1 MTNRLV
7 IVESPTKAKTI
18 EKYLGRDYH
27 VRASL
32 GHVRDL
38 PKSKL
43 GVDVEHDFKP
53 QYLIPREKSKHV
65 KELKSAAQKADEIY
79 LATDPDRE
87 GEAIAWHLAET
98 IDPGGRPVRR
108 VEFHEITRNAVLD
121 AMRHPR
127 QIDSRRVDAQQARR
141 ILDRLVGYQ
150 ISPLLW
156 KKVRRGLSAG
166 RVQSAALRLI
176 VERERE
182 ITAFDPVEYWT
193 IEAELA
199 KRETSNG
206 RRRQPRTF
214 IATLVEIDGEK
225 AEIKDEERATAIVR
239 DLDQAKYTVEA
250 VRRREQQ
257 RNPPAPYTTSTL
269 QQEAN
274 RKLGFT
280 AKRTMMVAQ
289 QLYEGIEVAR
299 GESVGLITYMRT
311 DSTNVA
317 QSAVDEARKYIGEK
331 HGPDYLSESPR
342 TYQTRSRLAQEAHEA
357 IRPTSVYRTPESVKS
372 YLNRDQ
378 FRLYELIWKRFVA
391 TQMASARIEITTVDI
406 LASREGLTT
415 RYRFRVSGSVVVFPG
430 FLALYS
436 ETRDEDG
443 ALEDED
449 RKPLPPLAE
458 GEPLDL
464 INLSPQQHFTQP
476 PPRYTEA
483 SLVKALEERGIGRPS
498 TYAPILSTIQE
509 RGYVVKV
516 EKRLEPTELGAIVN
530 DLLVEHFPDVVNID
544 FTATMEERLDDIAQG
559 RQRWVPVLRE
569 FYGPFSE
576 AVSDAEREMQR
587 VSLPVVLAGE
597 RCEKCGREMVI
608 KMGRYGRFIAC
619 PGFPECRNS
628 KPLLQRIG
636 VACPQCGSDIVERR
650 TRKGRVFYGCARYP
664 ECEWTSWQKPIPQSC
679 PVCGGLLVESQRDRA
694 KCTACESVFP
704 IAELVVEDGTPKAAA
719 GSPG

>member
-1 MTNRLV
+1 V

-18 EKYLGRDYH
+18 EKYLGRDYK

-43 GVDVEHDFKP
+43 GVDVDRDFKP
-53 QYLIPREKSKHV
+53 QYLVPREKSRHL
-65 KELKSAAQKADEIY
+65 KELKSEAQKADEIY

-108 VEFHEITRNAVLD
+108 VEFHEITKNAVLD

-127 QIDSRRVDAQQARR
+127 PIDAKRVDAQQARR

-166 RVQSAALRLI
+166 RVQSAALRLV

-182 ITAFDPVEYWT
+182 IDVFEPVEYWT

-199 KRETSNG
+199 KLESVNG
-206 RRRQPRTF
+206 RRRHPRTF
-214 IATLVEIDGEK
+214 VATLVEIDGEK
-225 AEIKDEERATAIVR
+225 AEIKDEARATAIVT
-239 DLDQAKYTVEA
+239 DLDHATYTVEA

-289 QLYEGIEVAR
+289 QLYEGIEIAR

-311 DSTNVA
+311 DSVNVA
-317 QSAVDEARKYIGEK
+317 QSAVDEARKYIGER
-331 HGPDYLSESPR
+331 HGADYLSETPR
-342 TYQTRSRLAQEAHEA
+342 AYQTRSRLAQEAHEA
-357 IRPTSVYRTPESVKS
+357 IRPTSVYRTPDQMKP

-378 FRLYELIWKRFVA
+378 ARLYELIWKRFVA
-391 TQMASARIEITTVDI
+391 TQMAAARIEITTVDVI
-406 LASREGLTT
+406 ADRAGLQT
-415 RYRFRVSGSVVVFPG
+415 RYRFRASGSVIVFPG
-430 FLALYS
+430 FLTLYT

-443 ALEDED
+443 TIEDED
-449 RKPLPPLAE
+449 RKPLPPLAD
-458 GEPLDL
+458 GEVLDL
-464 INLSPQQHFTQP
+464 VNLSPLQHFTQP

-483 SLVKALEERGIGRPS
+483 SLVKSLEERGIGRPS
-498 TYAPILSTIQE
+498 TYAPILSTLQE
-509 RGYVVKV
+509 RGYVVRAD
-516 EKRLEPTELGAIVN
+516 KRMEPTELGTIVN
-530 DLLVEHFPDVVNID
+530 DLLIEHFPDVFDID
-544 FTATMEERLDDIAQG
+544 FTAKMEERLDDIAQG
-559 RQRWVPVLRE
+559 RQPWVPVLHE
-569 FYGPFSE
+569 FYGPFSV
-576 AVSDAEREMQR
+576 AVSDAEREMAR
-587 VSLPVVLAGE
+587 VTLPVELAGE
-597 RCEKCGREMVI
+597 QCEKCGREMVI
-608 KMGRYGRFIAC
+608 KLGRYGKFIAC
-619 PGFPECRNS
+619 PGFPECRNA
-628 KPLLQRIG
+628 KPFLIRIG
-636 VACPQCGSDIVERR
+636 VACPECGADLVERR
-650 TRKGRVFYGCARYP
+650 TRKGRPFYGCASYP
-664 ECEWTSWQKPIPQSC
+664 ECEWNSWQKPIAVRC
-679 PVCGGLLVESQRDRA
+679 PSCGGLLVEAARDKA
-694 KCTACESVFP
+694 KCTECGAIYPV
-704 IAELVVEDGTPKAAA
+704 AELAIEDAAPVRPAAA
-719 GSPG
+719 GSA

>member
-43 GVDVEHDFKP
+43 GVDVDHDFKP
-53 QYLIPREKSKHV
+53 QYLVPREKSKHL
-65 KELKSAAQKADEIY
+65 KELKTAAQKADEIY

-98 IDPGGRPVRR
+98 IDPGNRPVRR
-108 VEFHEITRNAVLD
+108 VEFHEITKNAVLD

-127 QIDSRRVDAQQARR
+127 QIDAKRVDAQQARR

-166 RVQSAALRLI
+166 RVQSAALRLV

-182 ITAFDPVEYWT
+182 IEAFDPIEYWT

-199 KRETSNG
+199 KQEPANS
-206 RRRQPRTF
+206 RRRQPRSF
-214 IATLVEIDGEK
+214 VATLLEIDGDK
-225 AEIKDEERATAIVR
+225 ADISDEARATAVVN
-239 DLDQAKYTVEA
+239 DLDHANYAVEA

-257 RNPPAPYTTSTL
+257 RNPPAPFTTSTL

-289 QLYEGIEVAR
+289 QLYEGIEIAR

-331 HGPDYLSESPR
+331 HGADYVSETPR
-342 TYQTRSRLAQEAHEA
+342 VYQTRSRLAQEAHEA
-357 IRPTSVYRTPESVKS
+357 IRPTSVYRTPENLKN

-378 FRLYELIWKRFVA
+378 MRLYELIWKRFVA
-391 TQMASARIEITTVDI
+391 TQMAAARIEITTVDI
-406 LASREGLTT
+406 LASRQGLTT

-430 FLALYS
+430 FLALYT
-436 ETRDEDG
+436 EARDEDV

-449 RKPLPPLAE
+449 RKPLPPLSE
-458 GEPLDL
+458 GEVLDL
-464 INLSPQQHFTQP
+464 LKLAPLQHFTQP

-483 SLVKALEERGIGRPS
+483 SLVKALEDRGIGRPS
-498 TYAPILSTIQE
+498 TYAPILSTIQD
-509 RGYVVKV
+509 RGYVLRAD
-516 EKRLEPTELGAIVN
+516 KRLEPTELGSIVN
-530 DLLVEHFPDVVNID
+530 DLLVEHFPDVVNVD

-559 RQRWVPVLRE
+559 REPWVPVLRQ

-576 AVSDAEREMQR
+576 SVSEAEREMER
-587 VSLPVVLAGE
+587 VSLPVVMAGE
-597 RCEKCGREMVI
+597 KCEKCGREMVI
-608 KMGRYGRFIAC
+608 KMGRYGKFIAC
-619 PGFPECRNS
+619 PGFPECRNA
-628 KPLLQRIG
+628 KPFLQRIG
-636 VACPQCGSDIVERR
+636 VLCPECESDIVERR
-650 TRKGRVFYGCARYP
+650 TKKRRIFYGCARYP
-664 ECEWTSWQKPIPQSC
+664 ECEWTSWQKPLPQPC
-679 PVCGGLLVESQRDRA
+679 PNCGGLLVELQRDRA
-694 KCTACESVFP
+694 KCIACESTFP
-704 IAELVVEDGTPKAAA
+704 MAELAIEEASTPAAA
-719 GSPG
+719 GSA

>member
-18 EKYLGRDYH
+18 EKYLGKDYH

-43 GVDVEHDFKP
+43 GVDVNQDFKP
-53 QYLIPREKSKHV
+53 QYLVPREKSKHL

-108 VEFHEITRNAVLD
+108 VEFHEITKSAVLD

-127 QIDSRRVDAQQARR
+127 AIDVKRVDAQQARR

-156 KKVRRGLSAG
+156 KKVAPKLSAG
-166 RVQSAALRLI
+166 RVQSAALRLV

-182 ITAFDPVEYWT
+182 VEAFDPIEYWS

-199 KRETSNG
+199 KQEAANS
-206 RRRQPRTF
+206 RRHQPRSF
-214 IATLVEIDGEK
+214 VAALVEIDRDK
-225 AEIKDEERATAIVR
+225 ADIKDEQRAAAVVADLDRAT
-239 DLDQAKYTVEA
+239 YTVEA

-280 AKRTMMVAQ
+280 ARKTMMLAQ
-289 QLYEGIEVAR
+289 QLYEGVEIAR

-311 DSTNVA
+311 DSTQVA
-317 QSAVDEARKYIGEK
+317 QSAVDEVRKYIGEK
-331 HGPDYLSESPR
+331 HGADYVSETPR

-357 IRPTSVYRTPESVKS
+357 IRPTSVYRTPENLKN

-378 FRLYELIWKRFVA
+378 ARLYDLIWKRFVA

-406 LASREGLTT
+406 LANREGLST

-430 FLALYS
+430 FLALYT
-436 ETRDEDG
+436 ETRDEDSTID
-443 ALEDED
+443 DED
-449 RKPLPPLAE
+449 RKPLPPLE
-458 GEPLDL
+458 DGEALDL
-464 INLSPQQHFTQP
+464 LNLSPLQHFTQP
-476 PPRYTEA
+476 PPRFTEA
-483 SLVKALEERGIGRPS
+483 TLVKALEERGIGRPS
-498 TYAPILSTIQE
+498 TYAPILSTIQD
-509 RGYVVKV
+509 RGYVVRV
-516 EKRLEPTELGAIVN
+516 DKRLEPTDLGTIVN
-530 DLLVEHFPDVVNID
+530 DLLVEHFPDVLNVD
-544 FTATMEERLDDIAQG
+544 FTANMEERLNQ
-559 RQRWVPVLRE
+559 
-569 FYGPFSE
+569 
-576 AVSDAEREMQR
+576 DA
-587 VSLPVVLAGE
+587 
-597 RCEKCGREMVI
+597 
-608 KMGRYGRFIAC
+608 
-619 PGFPECRNS
+619 
-628 KPLLQRIG
+628 
-636 VACPQCGSDIVERR
+636 
-650 TRKGRVFYGCARYP
+650 T
-664 ECEWTSWQKPIPQSC
+664 
-679 PVCGGLLVESQRDRA
+679 
-694 KCTACESVFP
+694 
-704 IAELVVEDGTPKAAA
+704 
-719 GSPG
+719 